1 MIIKN
6 SARMKTNEVQ
16 HQEWIIRFD
25 GSIKH
30 KKTSLKKSEKLD
42 KKKIG

>member
-1 MIIKN
+1 MIK
-6 SARMKTNEVQ
+6 MKENTIS

-42 KKKIG
+42 EKKIS